1 MIRFVALLLAT
12 ALAVVG
18 VVGVATAGEV
28 VVEAVYAAQY
38 GFYPLFIALV
48 FAHGDLPLADVQ
60 LLVNDTTAIVED
72 RVQKYVLDPSKN
84 AALFVIKQYGTNV
97 VQSGDRLTALVHDNA
112 GDPGELQVSCGSQ
125 VWGRHD
131 IVVCK
136 P

>member
-38 GFYPLFIALV
+38 GVYPLFIALV

-84 AALFVIKQYGTNV
+84 ATLFLIKKYGTTV
-97 VQSGDRLTALVHDNA
+97 VHPGDTLTALVTAEA
-112 GDPGELQVSCGSQ
+112 GGGGALAVPCGSLSPTPYYF
-125 VWGRHD
+125 VLCR
-131 IVVCK
+131 